1 MRWTAANIF
10 HNVNHFLGGFHRE
23 EGASI
28 TDRTEEIRLAMLDCL
43 GESGCVAFPM
53 TERKV
58 RFAKDVQDLWYLRAD
73 VMAAMSA
80 MQGERVARQKVEEF
94 SPKFRGLLPRSL
106 DTRSSGF

>member
-1 MRWTAANIF
+1 MRWTPANLLG
-10 HNVNHFLGGFHRE
+10 NVNHFLGGSSRE

-28 TDRTEEIRLAMLDCL
+28 TERTEEIRLAMLACL
-43 GESGCVAFPM
+43 GDSGCVAFPM

-73 VMAAMSA
+73 VMAALSA
-80 MQGERVARQKVEEF
+80 MQGERVARQKVEGF

-106 DTRSSGF
+106 STRSSAF

>member
-1 MRWTAANIF
+1 MRWTAANIL